1 MSMPKQVPT
10 AVPPS
15 TGRLFAAFLRLG
27 LTAFGGPSMVEYIRD
42 LAVKKNP
49 WLDDDIFQ
57 SGVALCQTIPGATA
71 MQTAAYV
78 GYRLHGILGAASC
91 FIGFGLPAFALM
103 MVLSAVYLNIK
114 ELPLAVSLFEGLR
127 PIVVAIIANAAF
139 KFGLSSLKTVRQGA
153 IAVASAL
160 LFFLGLN
167 PIFVIAIAAALGMLL
182 LHFTGNES
190 GATRTHRPQD
200 SSSRAIFLSLIAVFV
215 AFLMLFV
222 VNRGL
227 FDLAALMFRIDLF
240 AFGGGFASVPLMY
253 HEVVK
258 VRQWIPG
265 QSFMDG
271 IALGQITPGPIVIT
285 ATFIGYLLEGPLG
298 AVVATIAI
306 FTPSFILLVCSI
318 PWFDHLRLSPWF
330 NCAMSGILC
339 SFVGLLL
346 TVAIRFAF
354 ALHWD
359 FKAVLLGLA
368 AFAALMM
375 SIDILWVVLVGI
387 AASLLIPFILPLF
400 GPA

>member
-1 MSMPKQVPT
+1 
-10 AVPPS
+10 
-15 TGRLFAAFLRLG
+15 
-27 LTAFGGPSMVEYIRD
+27 MVAYIRD
-42 LAVKKNP
+42 MAVKKNR
-49 WLDDDIFQ
+49 WLDDEIFQ
-57 SGVALCQTIPGATA
+57 SGVALCQTLPGATA

-78 GYRLHGILGAASC
+78 GYRLRGVLGAASC

-103 MVLSAVYLNIK
+103 MVFSAAYHSIE

-139 KFGLSSLKTVRQGA
+139 KFGWSGLKTVRHGA
-153 IAVASAL
+153 IAVAAAL

-167 PIFVIAIAAALGMLL
+167 PIFVIAIAAGLGMLL
-182 LHFTGNES
+182 LHSAGNRS
-190 GATRTHRPQD
+190 RAVGTYLPQD
-200 SSSRAIFLSLIAVFV
+200 PSFRAISLLLIAVAA
-215 AFLMLFV
+215 AFFMLFMV
-222 VNRGL
+222 SRGL

-253 HEVVK
+253 HEVVR
-258 VRQWIPG
+258 VRQWIPD

-285 ATFIGYLLEGPLG
+285 ATFIGYLLKGPLG
-298 AVVATIAI
+298 AVVATIAV
-306 FTPSFILLVCSI
+306 FTPSFILLVFSI
-318 PWFDHLRLSPWF
+318 PWFDRLRSSPWF
-330 NCAMSGILC
+330 NRIMSGILC

-354 ALHWD
+354 ALRWD

-375 SIDILWVVLVGI
+375 NIDILWVILVGI
-387 AASLLIPFILPLF
+387 AASLLIPVAWQLF
-400 GPA
+400 GVA

>member
-1 MSMPKQVPT
+1 MSMPKKVPT

-15 TGRLFAAFLRLG
+15 SGRLFAAFLRLG
-27 LTAFGGPSMVEYIRD
+27 LTAFGGPSMVEYIRN
-42 LAVKKNP
+42 LAVKKNQ
-49 WLDDDIFQ
+49 WLDDEIFQ
-57 SGVALCQTIPGATA
+57 SGVALCQALPGATA

-78 GYRLHGILGAASC
+78 GYRLRGVLGAATC
-91 FIGFGLPAFALM
+91 FLGFGLPAFALM
-103 MVLSAVYLNIK
+103 MVLSAVYQSIK
-114 ELPLAVSLFEGLR
+114 ELASAISLFEGLR

-139 KFGLSSLKTVRQGA
+139 KFGWSGLKTVRQGV
-153 IAVASAL
+153 IAGAAAL

-167 PIFVIAIAAALGMLL
+167 PIFVIAIAAGLGMLL
-182 LHFTGNES
+182 LHSAGNRS
-190 GATRTHRPQD
+190 GAVSTYPPQG
-200 SSSRAIFLSLIAVFV
+200 SSSRAIVLSLIAVFV
-215 AFLMLFV
+215 AFFLLFV
-222 VNRGL
+222 TSRGL

-253 HEVVK
+253 HEVVR
-258 VRQWIPG
+258 VRQWIPD

-271 IALGQITPGPIVIT
+271 IALGQITPGPVVIT
-285 ATFIGYLLEGPLG
+285 ATFIGYLLKGPLG

-318 PWFDHLRLSPWF
+318 PWFDRLRLSPWF

-354 ALHWD
+354 ALRWD

-375 SIDILWVVLVGI
+375 NIDILWIVLVGI
-387 AASLLIPFILPLF
+387 AASLLIPVAWQLF
-400 GPA
+400 GVA